1 MPKQNILI
9 TGSQGFIGKNLIRE
23 LNKQNAV
30 NIFELLERM
39 AESIRKE
46 LDKKPP

>member
-30 NIFELLERM
+30 NIFE
-39 AESIRKE
+39 ASRKNGLNLSE
-46 LDKKPP
+46 KN